1 MGIVVQKY
9 GGSSVATPDRIRNVA
24 RRVAAT
30 AERSHRVVVVVSA
43 MGDTTDRL
51 MEQAQEISRIP
62 HARELDMLLSAGE
75 RISMSLL
82 SMAIIELGHEAIS
95 LTGSQAG
102 IVTDTTHTKARI
114 VDVRARRIL
123 EALDAGKIVIVAG
136 FQGVSTTSQDVTT
149 LGRGGS
155 DTSAVALAAALGAEV
170 CEIYTDVDGVYTS
183 DPRIVPQA
191 RKLERIAYD
200 EMLELA
206 SLGAKV
212 LRIRSVEFAKRYRVP
227 VHVRPPF
234 REGEGRGVVEED
246 PAMEEVSVAGVAY
259 DRDEA
264 KLTVL
269 RVPDRPGLAA
279 RVFGPIARANIVVD
293 MIIQNASAEG
303 TTDLTFTVS
312 RGDFEQA
319 KGLLEATARE
329 IGAQG
334 VAGQLAVAKVSIV
347 GIGMRTHAGIASRMF
362 DVLSREGINIQ
373 MISTS
378 EIKISVVIDAKYT
391 ELAVRALHDAF
402 IGNPLTPAPG
412 TRP

>member
-1 MGIVVQKY
+1 
-9 GGSSVATPDRIRNVA
+9 
-24 RRVAAT
+24 
-30 AERSHRVVVVVSA
+30 
-43 MGDTTDRL
+43 
-51 MEQAQEISRIP
+51 
-62 HARELDMLLSAGE
+62 
-75 RISMSLL
+75 
-82 SMAIIELGHEAIS
+82 
-95 LTGSQAG
+95 
-102 IVTDTTHTKARI
+102 
-114 VDVRARRIL
+114 
-123 EALDAGKIVIVAG
+123 
-136 FQGVSTTSQDVTT
+136 
-149 LGRGGS
+149 
-155 DTSAVALAAALGAEV
+155 
-170 CEIYTDVDGVYTS
+170 
-183 DPRIVPQA
+183 
-191 RKLERIAYD
+191 
-200 EMLELA
+200 
-206 SLGAKV
+206 
-212 LRIRSVEFAKRYRVP
+212 
-227 VHVRPPF
+227 
-234 REGEGRGVVEED
+234 
-246 PAMEEVSVAGVAY
+246 MEEVSVAGVAY

-312 RGDFEQA
+312 RGDFDKA

-334 VAGQLAVAKVSIV
+334 VAGQLDVAKVSIV

-402 IGNPLTPAPG
+402 IGK
-412 TRP
+412 RP